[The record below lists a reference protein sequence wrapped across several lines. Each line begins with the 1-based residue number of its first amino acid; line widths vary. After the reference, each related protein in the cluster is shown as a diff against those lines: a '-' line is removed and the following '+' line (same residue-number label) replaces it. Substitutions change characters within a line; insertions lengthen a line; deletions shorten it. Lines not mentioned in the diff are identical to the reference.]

1 MIPWID
7 QSTFKSHCLNSTH
20 YNSSNALYKAMRDII
35 GVDTEGL
42 YIGEK
47 SPEAVTDSNGN
58 VVTGYPDYILVR
70 ETDLKQVWF
79 YLKNGVP
86 TVPTDD
92 MVANV
97 AVYFYYPLNKVSP
110 FVKTSTQRVFRVR
123 GSKEI
128 FTGTNNNSNS
138 GTGSLNGNSSNSS
151 GSVSTYPTHDRK
163 IGCIPKF

>member
-1 MIPWID
+1 MVPWID
-7 QSTFKSHCLNSTH
+7 QSSYKSYCLNSSH
-20 YNSSNALYKAMRDII
+20 YNSSNALYKALRDII

-47 SPEAVTDSNGN
+47 SAEAVTDSSGN
-58 VVTGYPDYILVR
+58 VTTGYPDYILVR

-86 TVPTDD
+86 TIPTDD
-92 MVANV
+92 IVANV

-123 GSKEI
+123 GPKEL
-128 FTGTNNNSNS
+128 SPDA
-138 GTGSLNGNSSNSS
+138 GSLNDNTSNSL
-151 GSVSTYPTHDRK
+151 GSIASYPTHDRK

>member
-1 MIPWID
+1 
-7 QSTFKSHCLNSTH
+7 L
-20 YNSSNALYKAMRDII
+20 RDII

-47 SPEAVTDSNGN
+47 SPEAVTDSSGN
-58 VVTGYPDYILVR
+58 VTTGYADYILVR
-70 ETDLKQVWF
+70 ESDLKQVWF

-86 TVPTDD
+86 TIPTDD
-92 MVANV
+92 IVANV

-138 GTGSLNGNSSNSS
+138 GTNNNSNSGTVSSWDGSTSNSS